1 VTAPSYFMGAFSQ
14 GAKLGTGVTET
25 AAELEAAGVTLA
37 TTETEGEGE
46 GEGEGASHTPQ
57 IAISPQGAGCS
68 PVIAPKLV
76 CKSVHDPLVLPT
88 FSKMYAEQSSPFE

>member
-1 VTAPSYFMGAFSQ
+1 MGAFSQ

-37 TTETEGEGE
+37 ATDAA

-57 IAISPQGAGCS
+57 IAISPQGAGCN
-68 PVIAPKLV
+68 PVIAPKLLP
-76 CKSVHDPLVLPT
+76 KSVQVPLVAPCL
-88 FSKMYAEQSSPFE
+88 SKMYAEHPPYV